1 MTPPGIWT
9 LPRLTVLWRGAA
21 GGVAAGGRGASVG
34 EEDTAGRPALELAPG
49 RGLRGAREEAEPDGR
64 AAREL
69 GAEDTAP
76 GRAASEEL
84 AVVRVDGSG
93 ARSLAAGFWT
103 RGRPADA
110 DALGTTET
118 GGAAA
123 AGAVAPAPFPVGVR
137 SDAGISTMTTP
148 MPPLGVPFV
157 PG

>member
-1 MTPPGIWT
+1 M
-9 LPRLTVLWRGAA
+9 LWRGTA
-21 GGVAAGGRGASVG
+21 GAVAARGRGASVG
-34 EEDTAGRPALELAPG
+34 EEDTAGGRPALELAPG
-49 RGLRGAREEAEPDGR
+49 RGLRGASEEAETDGR

-69 GAEDTAP
+69 EAEDAAP

-84 AVVRVDGSG
+84 AALEVDESG

-110 DALGTTET
+110 DAPGAAIDEATLVAAEAET

-123 AGAVAPAPFPVGVR
+123 GGAVAPAPFPVGVR

-148 MPPLGVPFV
+148 TPPLGLPFV